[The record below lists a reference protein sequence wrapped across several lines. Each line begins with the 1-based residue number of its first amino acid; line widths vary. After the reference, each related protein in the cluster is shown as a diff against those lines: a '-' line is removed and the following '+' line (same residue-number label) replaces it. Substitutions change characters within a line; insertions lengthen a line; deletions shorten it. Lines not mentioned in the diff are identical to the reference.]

1 MGCDFPFGQDVS
13 HPYGSSVS
21 SSASSSTSSVLSFDT
36 ASSSSSISSAA
47 TSIHGSWDSSDSWS
61 RPQPFFQDT
70 VCTRAG
76 ESFATS
82 GHIKRNNVSCQNQGV
97 LPPLQSAV
105 DAALAAES
113 RRNPRRC
120 ASINTRAPPTLVRQS
135 ERTVK
140 FVDSLVDSATQM
152 VEIIWPLSVP
162 TFRNQASGRG
172 VLPLRTFIQ
181 ETLRRSRTSY
191 STLQVALYYLILIK
205 AHVPK
210 IDFTMEQPEDQSLRA
225 LQCGRRMFLAA
236 LILAS
241 KYLQDR
247 NYSARAWSKISGL
260 KVHEIN
266 TNEMAFLK
274 AVNWK
279 LHITDPIFERWQAIV
294 LRASPSHPPPSPGA
308 PQLPCGFNDW
318 RALIPVLTPELD
330 NFDLIRKAPTGM
342 QIPRQLSPPAAPFA
356 PAFMR
361 GDSWQ
366 MDPSLAPRQKG
377 TPFVLEPTVDMTP
390 PAPLLS
396 RLGPL
401 PTPQMTPQSAASN
414 IPAASVAAMGA
425 RRPSMCT
432 AMAYHQNAMSRSA
445 LDQVTPAPRY
455 HGLEAYQVCGR
466 RPSLATSTTSS
477 SSSPESMISDSS
489 SRSSRASS
497 ISSISS
503 AAWAPDTARLAKL
516 ATCRNAGLP
525 YQVQQREKEN
535 AEYVPSIL
543 PSEPLS
549 SPDLEGFHINDASEP
564 TPVPFQRVEFP
575 PQSACEDGAKGRKR
589 CRSSTTDTS
598 LQQNVRALLSQD
610 QLAAETLLAMDMDRQ
625 GGFTQPSVAND
636 ACIATT
642 FLLNNDHYSD
652 TTMSS
657 ALSNKGL
664 QSPFAT
670 VPEARRPIQKDLG
683 RKRACCASEVSQ
695 LLQQRSGPG
704 MWDGII

>member
-13 HPYGSSVS
+13 HPYASSVS
-21 SSASSSTSSVLSFDT
+21 SSASSSTSSVFSFDA
-36 ASSSSSISSAA
+36 ASSTSSISSAA

-61 RPQPFFQDT
+61 RPSFQDAA
-70 VCTRAG
+70 CSRLA
-76 ESFATS
+76 ESLATS
-82 GHIKRNNVSCQNQGV
+82 GNAQRYNAPCQTQGA

-120 ASINTRAPPTLVRQS
+120 PTVNTRAPPTLIRQS

-152 VEIIWPLSVP
+152 VEMIWPLSVP
-162 TFRNQASGRG
+162 TRRNEGSGRG

-294 LRASPSHPPPSPGA
+294 LKASPSHPPPSPGA
-308 PQLPCGFNDW
+308 PQLPCGLNDW
-318 RALIPVLTPELD
+318 RALIPILTPELD
-330 NFDLIRKAPTGM
+330 NFDLVRKAPTSV
-342 QIPRQLSPPAAPFA
+342 QVPRRLSPPAAPFA
-356 PAFMR
+356 PGSVR
-361 GDSWQ
+361 DSWQ
-366 MDPSLAPRQKG
+366 MEPSSAPRQKG

-390 PAPLLS
+390 PAPLLP

-401 PTPQMTPQSAASN
+401 PTPQITPHSAAS
-414 IPAASVAAMGA
+414 ITPAASVAAMGAA

-445 LDQVTPAPRY
+445 LDHVTPAPRY

-466 RPSLATSTTSS
+466 RSSLATSTTSS

-497 ISSISS
+497 ISSVSS
-503 AAWAPDTARLAKL
+503 AAWAPDTAKLAKL

-525 YQVQQREKEN
+525 YQVQPKERE

-543 PSEPLS
+543 PSEGPLS
-549 SPDLEGFHINDASEP
+549 SPDLEGIHIDDTSEP
-564 TPVPFQRVEFP
+564 TPVPFQRVELST
-575 PQSACEDGAKGRKR
+575 QSASEDGAKGRKR

-610 QLAAETLLAMDMDRQ
+610 QLAAETLLAMDMDHQ
-625 GGFTQPSVAND
+625 TGFTQPSSVAAD
-636 ACIATT
+636 DCIATS
-642 FLLNNDHYSD
+642 FLLNND
-652 TTMSS
+652 TTTPL
-657 ALSNKGL
+657 AFSNKGL

-670 VPEARRPIQKDLG
+670 VPEVRRPVQKDLG